1 MFDCTFRH
9 MCTISWFVCVAWF
22 GTQCSLIRLLLQYSV
37 LPICDLTGTSLTL
50 LKASGSE
57 SSQRRASAELLPE
70 PKGPTQAPSAW
81 PRGKALG
88 LVACKGCHHPKLKS
102 NVLATSWHTSLQSAS
117 FNVGTHRLARWH
129 SDSLFFTLNRV
140 CTFGNHPFASLLGCG
155 HAAITILVHKTQK
168 SH

>member
-1 MFDCTFRH
+1 MCDCKFRH

-57 SSQRRASAELLPE
+57 SSQRRASPELLPE
-70 PKGPTQAPSAW
+70 PKGPIRTPSAW

-102 NVLATSWHTSLQSAS
+102 NVLATSWHTSLQSTS

-129 SDSLFFTLNRV
+129 SDSSLFILNRA
-140 CTFGNHPFASLLGCG
+140 CTFGTHPFASLAGCG
-155 HAAITILVHKTQK
+155 HETISILVQNTQQ

>member
-9 MCTISWFVCVAWF
+9 MCTLSWFVCVAWF
-22 GTQCSLIRLLLQYSV
+22 GTQCSLFRLLLQYSV

-102 NVLATSWHTSLQSAS
+102 NVLATSWHTSSQSTS
-117 FNVGTHRLARWH
+117 FNVGTDLAPTCQV
-129 SDSLFFTLNRV
+129 TLRQLSFHLESCV
-140 CTFGNHPFASLLGCG
+140 HFGYSSFCLIGWLWP
-155 HAAITILVHKTQK
+155 
-168 SH
+168 